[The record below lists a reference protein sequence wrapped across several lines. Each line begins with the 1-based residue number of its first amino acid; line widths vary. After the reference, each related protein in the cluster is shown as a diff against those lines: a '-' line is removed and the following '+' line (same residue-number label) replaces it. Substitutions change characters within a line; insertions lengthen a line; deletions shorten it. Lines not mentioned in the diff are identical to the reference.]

1 LSSQR
6 EPDILWR
13 ILRADRVPH
22 LSVDVSSGISWLQIS
37 RGFKCVDG
45 DGHWFRILD
54 LQLQALPRI
63 AVQPVFLRAE
73 IAGKD

>member
-1 LSSQR
+1 MFR
-6 EPDILWR
+6 PAIL
-13 ILRADRVPH
+13 
-22 LSVDVSSGISWLQIS
+22 GLQIS
-37 RGFKCVDG
+37 NRGFKCEDG
-45 DGHWFRILD
+45 DGHWFDVLD